1 MNMQDAFLTCLKKY
15 ADFSGRASRSEYWWF
30 ALAQMLV
37 VIAASI
43 VSDTL
48 GTLVMLGLLVPMVAA
63 ATRRLH
69 DAGRSGWWQLL
80 TLIPLIG
87 ALVCCTGWCSPA
99 YREPTSSVRSQ
110 PEARTGHGAGCGPKV
125 WQTSQ
130 AQTRLR
136 PAALAA

>member
-48 GTLVMLGLLVPMVAA
+48 GTLVMLALLVPICAA

-80 TLIPLIG
+80 TLIPLVG
-87 ALVCCTGWCSPA
+87 ALVVLYWLVQPSESSGNEFGS
-99 YREPTSSVRSQ
+99 TS
-110 PEARTGHGAGCGPKV
+110 A
-125 WQTSQ
+125 
-130 AQTRLR
+130 
-136 PAALAA
+136 